1 MERILLVDDDEI
13 NLMVTEMIL
22 SGSGYEV
29 TRASNGRDCLSLLDS
44 GKFDLLLL
52 DIELPDLNGI
62 EILEKV
68 RENPE
73 TRDMKTVF
81 FTASSQDSDQTEAIR
96 LGVLDFVKK
105 PALPETLISSV
116 RQALKSEKKDTI
128 LAVDDENMNLMA
140 TEMLFGI
147 RYNVICA
154 SSGEEALRQIEKSKP
169 DLILLDY
176 HMPGM
181 NGLEVLKRI
190 KEMKDCED
198 LPVVFLTADDDANV
212 EAELFKVGAM
222 DFISK
227 PFVMQVALQR
237 IRHVFELKHLQDS
250 LHEEVERKTEA
261 LTESNKKIRSLSEQV
276 ISALASAIDAKDSY
290 TNGHSTR
297 VAVYSKEIAKRLGK
311 SPEEQQMIH
320 DIALLHDVG
329 KVGIPLTILN
339 KPGKLTEEEFNEI
352 KSHTEKGYEILKTI
366 SIMPELSIGAR
377 WHHERYDGKGY
388 PDGKAG
394 EDIPEIARMICVA
407 DCYDAMSSDR
417 SYRMAMEQNVVRREI
432 EGGMGTQFDPDIARI
447 MLQMIDEDKEY
458 RLRGRSNPGAD
469 SEADR

>member
-1 MERILLVDDDEI
+1 MNRILLVDDDEI
-13 NLMVTEMIL
+13 NLMVTEMVL
-22 SGSGYEV
+22 SESGYEV
-29 TRASNGRDCLSLLDS
+29 TKATNGRDCLSLLDS
-44 GKFDLLLL
+44 EKFDLLLL
-52 DIELPDLNGI
+52 DIEFPDMNGI
-62 EILEKV
+62 EILEKI
-68 RENPE
+68 RENPD

-96 LGVLDFVKK
+96 LGVLDFIKK
-105 PALPETLISSV
+105 PALPETLVSSV
-116 RQALKSEKKDTI
+116 RQALKFEKKETI
-128 LAVDDENMNLMA
+128 LAVDDESMNLMA
-140 TEMLFGI
+140 TERLFGI
-147 RYNVICA
+147 RYNVICT
-154 SSGEEALRQIEKSKP
+154 SSGEEALGLIEKSKP
-169 DLILLDY
+169 DLVLLDY

-212 EAELFKVGAM
+212 EAELFKSGAM
-222 DFISK
+222 EFISK

-237 IRHVFELKHLQDS
+237 IRHVIELKHLQDS
-250 LHEEVERKTEA
+250 LYEEVERKTEA
-261 LTESNKKIRSLSEQV
+261 LRESNKKIRSLSEQV

-297 VAVYSKEIAKRLGK
+297 VAVYSGEIAKRLGK
-311 SPEEQQMIH
+311 SSEEQQMIH

-329 KVGIPLTILN
+329 KLGIPLAIIN
-339 KPGKLTEEEFNEI
+339 KPGKLTDDEFNEI
-352 KSHTEKGYEILKTI
+352 KSHTEKGYDILKTI
-366 SIMPELSIGAR
+366 SAMPELSIGAR

-394 EDIPEIARMICVA
+394 EEIPEIARIICVA

-417 SYRMAMEQNVVRREI
+417 SYRKAMAQDVVRGEI
-432 EGGMGTQFDPDIARI
+432 ERGMGTQFDPDIARI

-458 RLRGRSNPGAD
+458 RLRGDLNPGED
-469 SEADR
+469 SEVG